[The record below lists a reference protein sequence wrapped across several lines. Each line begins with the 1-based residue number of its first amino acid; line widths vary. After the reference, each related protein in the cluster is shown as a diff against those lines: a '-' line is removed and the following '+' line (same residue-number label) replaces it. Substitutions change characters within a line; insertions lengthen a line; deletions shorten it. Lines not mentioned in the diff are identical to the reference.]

1 MATSQDEMNAI
12 FFVRN
17 ATEYYIAARSS
28 MQAQLFVSGN
38 IFHHAVESF
47 LKAGLAKQGKSLRS
61 LKQLGHNLRK
71 LWGEYKASHPK
82 ANLHHHDK
90 TISGLDD
97 FEEIRYPN
105 DARGSIGVGLQWSG
119 VPPTITTRG
128 GLGSHKQYVL
138 TVDAIDDLVADI
150 MKASSWNAPI
160 IIRGNKTALAALR
173 RNNKRS
179 RLLTKKPPLRF
190 IVG

>member
-17 ATEYYIAARSS
+17 ATEYYIAARSL

-71 LWGEYKASHPK
+71 LWR
-82 ANLHHHDK
+82 
-90 TISGLDD
+90 I
-97 FEEIRYPN
+97 
-105 DARGSIGVGLQWSG
+105 
-119 VPPTITTRG
+119 
-128 GLGSHKQYVL
+128 
-138 TVDAIDDLVADI
+138 
-150 MKASSWNAPI
+150 
-160 IIRGNKTALAALR
+160 
-173 RNNKRS
+173 
-179 RLLTKKPPLRF
+179 
-190 IVG
+190 